1 MCYTKDWSVALVN
14 LKKKN
19 SLIRLP
25 WQVMNFICIHVNTNA
40 TAALN
45 TFLST
50 KIYRTAALMNEFC
63 ITDKNHGTCKSDF
76 FLVFFFPF
84 SE

>member
-1 MCYTKDWSVALVN
+1 MREHERTKIYFDLQMFDIICVIPKTGQLHWLN

-50 KIYRTAALMNEFC
+50 KIYRTAALMNEL
-63 ITDKNHGTCKSDF
+63 SS
-76 FLVFFFPF
+76 V
-84 SE
+84 

>member
-1 MCYTKDWSVALVN
+1 MREHERTKIYFDLQMFDIMCYTKDWSVALVN

-50 KIYRTAALMNEFC
+50 KIYRTAALMNEL
-63 ITDKNHGTCKSDF
+63 SS
-76 FLVFFFPF
+76 V
-84 SE
+84 